1 MNIIFRKANYIDI
14 EGIVKLCN
22 ECFDEK
28 TSVKE
33 ARLKYEEVVN
43 DKNQIYLVGVIDNK
57 IVSHVK
63 ITIVP
68 TIFDGM
74 GSFAILNHL
83 CVSLEYRRHNIATK
97 MLLECEKICRKMN
110 CSQMKLWSMN
120 FRVVAHECYM
130 RNGFKVV
137 DAKFFSKDLN

>member
-1 MNIIFRKANYIDI
+1 MIIIFRKANYIDI
-14 EGIVKLCN
+14 EDIVKLCN

-43 DKNQIYLVGVIDNK
+43 DKNQIYLVGVINNK
-57 IVSHVK
+57 IVRHVK

-74 GSFAILNHL
+74 GAFAILNHL
-83 CVSLEYRRHNIATK
+83 CVSL
-97 MLLECEKICRKMN
+97 
-110 CSQMKLWSMN
+110 
-120 FRVVAHECYM
+120 
-130 RNGFKVV
+130 
-137 DAKFFSKDLN
+137 